1 MNKNDKLEINYNEG
15 LLEEKKE
22 AWMDNLANTDEEAKQ
37 MEENFK
43 SSFNGG
49 QLSAI
54 NCDNKEYNVMM

>member
-1 MNKNDKLEINYNEG
+1 MIRQIYEVTYNERFG
-15 LLEEKKE
+15 Y
-22 AWMDNLANTDEEAKQ
+22 ANTYEEAKQ

-49 QLSAI
+49 KLSAI

>member
-1 MNKNDKLEINYNEG
+1 MIKQIYKVTYNERFG
-15 LLEEKKE
+15 Y
-22 AWMDNLANTDEEAKQ
+22 ANTYEEAKQ